1 MTKNTAPTPPSES
14 MTPFER
20 RASAGLASIFGL
32 RMLGMFL
39 ILPVFAIYAHDLP
52 GGDNHALIGL
62 ALGAYGLT
70 QALLQL
76 PFGMASDRFGRKP
89 VIYFGLVLFAVG
101 SLVAALATDI
111 WWVIFGRAIQGSGAI
126 SAAVTAL
133 LADLTREE
141 HRTKAMAMI
150 GSTIGGMFALSMV
163 LGPALYDSIGV
174 PGMFALTGVL
184 ALAAIAVVA
193 KVIPDPQASHFHSDA
208 EVVPAKLS
216 DVLHNP
222 QLLRLNFGIFSL
234 HAAQMAMF
242 TVIPFALRET
252 GNLPESQHW
261 KVYLPVM
268 LLAFAF
274 MIPAII
280 VGEKKAKLKPIFVSA
295 VALLLLTQ
303 LLLTQ
308 LIASFWGIAA
318 LLLTFFIAFNILE
331 ASLPSLISKIAP
343 AQAKGTAMGVYNTS
357 QSLGLFVGGV
367 AGGWL
372 AHHVGDFAVFAFGAA
387 LSAIW
392 LALAASMRTPPAVR
406 TKMYHLGSMNAVQ
419 AGMLSQRLK
428 SVKGV
433 SEAVVLAEEGTAILK
448 VDMAGWDEETVLKLI
463 EGEA

>member
-1 MTKNTAPTPPSES
+1 
-14 MTPFER
+14 MTPLEL
-20 RASAGLASIFGL
+20 RASTGLAGIFGL

-39 ILPVFAIYAHDLP
+39 ILPVFAIYATTLP
-52 GGDNHALIGL
+52 GGENHALIGL

-89 VIYFGLVLFAVG
+89 VIYFGLLLFVLG
-101 SLVAALATDI
+101 SFVAASAHDI
-111 WWVIFGRAIQGSGAI
+111 YWIIVGRAIQGAGAI

-150 GSTIGGMFALSMV
+150 GSTIGLMFAVSMV
-163 LGPALYDSIGV
+163 LGPALYQSIGV

-184 ALAAIAVVA
+184 ASLAIIVVA
-193 KVIPDPQASHFHSDA
+193 RAIPDPQASHFHSDA
-208 EVVPAKLS
+208 EMAPARLK
-216 DVLHNP
+216 DVLRDK

-242 TVIPFALRET
+242 TVIPLALKET
-252 GNLPESQHW
+252 GNFSESQHW

-268 LLAFAF
+268 LISFAL
-274 MIPAII
+274 MVPAII
-280 VGEKKAKLKPIFVSA
+280 IGEKKARLKQIFVFA
-295 VALLLLTQ
+295 VALIFVTQ
-303 LLLTQ
+303 LLLTV
-308 LIASFWGIAA
+308 LIGHFWGIVA

-367 AGGWL
+367 AGGLL
-372 AHHVGDFAVFAFGAA
+372 AHNGGYSAVFAFGAA
-387 LSAIW
+387 LSGLWLWMAI
-392 LALAASMRTPPAVR
+392 SMRTPPAVK
-406 TKMYHLGSMNAVQ
+406 TKMYHLAAMDASRA
-419 AGMLSQRLK
+419 
-428 SVKGV
+428 
-433 SEAVVLAEEGTAILK
+433 SELARQLAVVTGVAEVVVSAEESVAYLK
-448 VDMAGWDEETVLKLI
+448 VNLAGWDEEQVLKLI
-463 EGEA
+463 EGVV

>member
-1 MTKNTAPTPPSES
+1 MYTPVSEA
-14 MTPFER
+14 MTPLER

-89 VIYFGLVLFAVG
+89 VIYFGLVLFAIG
-101 SLVAALATDI
+101 SLVAALSHDI
-111 WWVIFGRAIQGSGAI
+111 YWVIFGRAIQGSGAI

-208 EVVPAKLS
+208 EVVPARLR
-216 DVLHNP
+216 DVLRDG

-242 TVIPFALRET
+242 TVIPFALKET

-261 KVYLPVM
+261 KIYLPVM

-274 MIPAII
+274 MVPAII
-280 VGEKKAKLKPIFVSA
+280 IGEKKAKLKPIFVSA

-303 LLLTQ
+303 VSLTF
-308 LIASFWGIAA
+308 LIGNFWGIVA
-318 LLLTFFIAFNILE
+318 LLLTFFIAFNTLE

-357 QSLGLFVGGV
+357 QSLGLFVGG
-367 AGGWL
+367 ALGGWL
-372 AHHVGDFAVFAFGAA
+372 AHQVGEYAVFAFGAV
-387 LSAIW
+387 LSAVW
-392 LALAASMRTPPAVR
+392 LVLALSMRTPPAVR
-406 TKMYHLGSMNAVQ
+406 TRMFHLDVMDAARAQ
-419 AGMLSQRLK
+419 ALAQKLAGIA
-428 SVKGV
+428 GV
-433 SEAVVLAEEGTAILK
+433 FEAAVVAEEGTAILK
-448 VDMAGWDEETVLKLI
+448 VNMAGWDEEAVLKLI
-463 EGEA
+463 EEGA

>member
-1 MTKNTAPTPPSES
+1 MTISES
-14 MTPFER
+14 MTPLER
-20 RASAGLASIFGL
+20 RASAGLAGIFGL

-89 VIYFGLVLFAVG
+89 VIYFGLVMFAIG

-163 LGPALYDSIGV
+163 LGPALYDGIGV
-174 PGMFALTGVL
+174 PGMFALTGIL

-193 KVIPDPQASHFHSDA
+193 KVIPDPPASHFHSDA
-208 EVVPAKLS
+208 EVVPARLS
-216 DVLHNP
+216 DVLHDT

-252 GNLPESQHW
+252 GSLPESQHW
-261 KVYLPVM
+261 KIYLPVM

-274 MIPAII
+274 MVPAII
-280 VGEKKAKLKPIFVSA
+280 VGEKKAKLKPVFVTA
-295 VALLLLTQ
+295 VALLLATQ
-303 LLLTQ
+303 ILLSQ
-308 LIASFWGIAA
+308 LIGNFWGIVA
-318 LLLTFFIAFNILE
+318 LLLTFFIAFNTLE
-331 ASLPSLISKIAP
+331 ASLPSIISKLAP
-343 AQAKGTAMGVYNTS
+343 AQSKGTAMGVYNTS
-357 QSLGLFVGGV
+357 QSIGLFIGGAV
-367 AGGWL
+367 GGWL
-372 AHHVGDFAVFAFGAA
+372 AHHVGEGAVFAFGAV

-392 LALAASMRTPPAVR
+392 LVLAATMRKPPAVR
-406 TKMYHLGSMNAVQ
+406 NKMYHLDIMDAERASQ
-419 AGMLSQRLK
+419 LTQRLK
-428 SVKGV
+428 AVSGV
-433 SEAVVLAEEGTAILK
+433 AEAVVIGEEGTAMLK
-448 VDMAGWDEETVLKLI
+448 VDMAAWDEESVLKLI

>member
-1 MTKNTAPTPPSES
+1 MASKHHLDES

-20 RASAGLASIFGL
+20 RASAGLAGIFGL

-89 VIYFGLVLFAVG
+89 VIYFGLVLFAIG
-101 SLVAALATDI
+101 SLVAALASDI

-174 PGMFALTGVL
+174 PGMFALTGIL

-193 KVIPDPQASHFHSDA
+193 KVIPDPQDSHFHSDA
-208 EVVPAKLS
+208 EVAPARLA
-216 DVLHNP
+216 DVLHDK

-242 TVIPFALRET
+242 TVIPFALKET
-252 GNLPESQHW
+252 GNFPESQHW
-261 KVYLPVM
+261 KIYLPVM

-274 MIPAII
+274 MIPAIVI
-280 VGEKKAKLKPIFVSA
+280 GEKKAKLKPIFTGA

-303 LLLTQ
+303 ILLSQ
-308 LIASFWGIAA
+308 LIGSFWGIAA

-343 AQAKGTAMGVYNTS
+343 AQSKGTAMGVYNTS
-357 QSLGLFVGGV
+357 QSIGLFVGGV

-372 AHHVGDFAVFAFGAA
+372 AHHVGEGAVFAFGAV
-387 LSAIW
+387 LSAVW
-392 LALAASMRTPPAVR
+392 LVLAATMKKPPTVK
-406 TKMYHLGSMNAVQ
+406 TKMFHLDPLDAAQ
-419 AGMLSQRLK
+419 AKLLSARLAAL
-428 SVKGV
+428 VGV
-433 SEAVVLAEEGTAILK
+433 AEAVVMGEEGMAILK
-448 VDMAGWDEETVLKLI
+448 VEMTGWDEEGVMKLI

>member
-1 MTKNTAPTPPSES
+1 
-14 MTPFER
+14 
-20 RASAGLASIFGL
+20 
-32 RMLGMFL
+32 
-39 ILPVFAIYAHDLP
+39 LP
-52 GGDNHALIGL
+52 GGSDHTLIGL

-89 VIYFGLVLFAVG
+89 VIYFGLVLFVIG
-101 SLVAALATDI
+101 SFVAASAHDI
-111 WWVIFGRAIQGSGAI
+111 WWVIIGRSIQGSGAI

-150 GSTIGGMFALSMV
+150 GSTIGGVFALSMV
-163 LGPALYDSIGV
+163 LGPALYESIGV

-208 EVVPAKLS
+208 EVVPARLR
-216 DVLHNP
+216 DVLRNG
-222 QLLRLNFGIFSL
+222 QLLRLNFGIFAL

-242 TVIPFALRET
+242 MVIPFALRET

-268 LLAFAF
+268 LLSFAL
-274 MIPAII
+274 MVPAII
-280 VGEKKAKLKPIFVSA
+280 VGEKKAKLKPIFVFA
-295 VALLLLTQ
+295 VALLLATQ

-308 LIASFWGIAA
+308 LIDSFWGIAA
-318 LLLTFFIAFNILE
+318 LLLAFFIAFNILE

-372 AHHVGDFAVFAFGAA
+372 AHHFGNSAVFAFGAV

-392 LALAASMRTPPAVR
+392 LVLAATMRTPPAVR
-406 TKMYHLGSMNAVQ
+406 TKMYHLGNINAVR
-419 AGMLSQRLK
+419 AGVLSQRLMA
-428 SVKGV
+428 VAGV
-433 SEAVVLAEEGTAILK
+433 TEAVVIAEEGMAILK
-448 VDMAGWDEETVLKLI
+448 VDMTGWDEEGVMNLI
-463 EGEA
+463 EGGK